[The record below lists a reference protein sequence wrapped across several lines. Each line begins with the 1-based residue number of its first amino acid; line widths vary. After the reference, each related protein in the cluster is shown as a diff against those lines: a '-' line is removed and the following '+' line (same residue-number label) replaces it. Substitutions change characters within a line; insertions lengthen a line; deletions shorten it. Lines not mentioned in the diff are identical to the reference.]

1 MRTEIWLLIDSR
13 AMGGIERH
21 VEILATNL
29 LAQSGDL
36 SARVIF
42 LRDFGPHP
50 LKERLDAAGAAW
62 ETLPDTP
69 LALYTALRQRRP
81 ALLHTH
87 GYRAGIQGRLSAKLA
102 GIPVLSTFHAGDP
115 GTGRVR
121 AYQALDRLTSH
132 LAPRIAVSPMIAAH
146 LPQPVAIHPNFVPVP
161 DALPQHPA
169 HPRPQ
174 IGFVGRLSWEKGPDR
189 FRALAARFPQADFVV
204 FGDGPMAADLA
215 EAPPP
220 NLVLRGFQSDM
231 TGVWPQI
238 DLLCIPSRHEGLPMA
253 ALEAMA
259 TGVPVLAFGIGGLPA
274 LLAGKA
280 GLLAPPDDEAALAE
294 RLAEWLDATATTR
307 ETLSATAHLRVR
319 SRYGVETGIAQ
330 LLPFYRR
337 ASRIAC

>member
-1 MRTEIWLLIDSR
+1 MSKEIWLLVDSR

-21 VEILATNL
+21 IEVVATSL

-50 LKERLDAAGAAW
+50 LKQRLDAADCAW

-81 ALLHTH
+81 ALVHTH

-115 GTGRVR
+115 GAGRVR
-121 AYQALDRLTSH
+121 AYQALDRLTSY
-132 LAPRIAVSPMIAAH
+132 LAPRIAVSPTIAAV
-146 LPQPVAIHPNFVPVP
+146 LPQPVAIHPNFVPVLDATP
-161 DALPQHPA
+161 DRRPHT
-169 HPRPQ
+169 RPQ

-189 FRALAARFPQADFVV
+189 FRALAAQFPQADFLM
-204 FGDGPMAADLA
+204 FGDGPMAATLG
-215 EAPPP
+215 ETPLP
-220 NLVLRGFQSDM
+220 NLSLRGFQADM
-231 TGVWPQI
+231 AGVWPQI
-238 DLLCIPSRHEGLPMA
+238 DLLCLPSRHEGLPMA

-259 TGVPVLAFGIGGLPA
+259 AGVPVLAFGIGGLPA
-274 LLAGKA
+274 LLVGKA
-280 GLLAPPDDEAALAE
+280 GLLAPPDDETALAAQ
-294 RLAEWLDATATTR
+294 LADWLGA
-307 ETLSATAHLRVR
+307 SAAARDSLAAAAHQRVR

-337 ASRIAC
+337 ADRRSC